1 MVETRGPVPAVNML
15 GESNGG
21 QCSGSSGPDGT
32 DRETHSSVDFFFFLK
47 IKDALYRCRGVMRSV
62 MAADDKSVSP
72 VAHCASACV
81 VR

>member
-1 MVETRGPVPAVNML
+1 MPAVNML

-21 QCSGSSGPDGT
+21 QGGGSSGPDGT
-32 DRETHSSVDFFFFLK
+32 DRETHFLVDFWK
-47 IKDALYRCRGVMRSV
+47 IKDALYCRRGVMRCV